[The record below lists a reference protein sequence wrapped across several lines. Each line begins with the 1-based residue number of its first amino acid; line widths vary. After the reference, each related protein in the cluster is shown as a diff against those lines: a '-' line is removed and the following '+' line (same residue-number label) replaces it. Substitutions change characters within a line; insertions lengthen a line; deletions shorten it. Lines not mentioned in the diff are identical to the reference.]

1 MTRTWTAT
9 DNCNN
14 NSQCV
19 QTITVRDT
27 KAPVIAGC
35 PANVTVECDAVPN
48 PATPTATDNCDSQV
62 SITYN
67 QDKANGNCTDS
78 YVLTRT
84 WTATDNCNNNSQCVQ
99 TITVRDTKAPVIAGC
114 PANVTVECDAV
125 PNPATPTATDNCD
138 SQVSITYNQ
147 DKANGNC
154 TDSYVLTRTW
164 TATDNCNNNSQ
175 CVQTITV
182 RDTKA
187 PVIAG
192 CPANVTVE
200 CDAVP
205 NPATPTATDNCDS
218 QVSITY
224 NQDKANGNCTDSYV
238 LTRTWI
244 ATDNC
249 NNNSQCVQTI
259 TVRDTKAPVIAGCPA
274 NVTVECDA
282 VPNPAITTATDNCD
296 SQVSITYNQDK
307 ANGNCTDSYVLTRTW
322 TATDNCNNNSQCVQT
337 ITVRDTKAPVIA
349 GCPANV
355 TVECD
360 AVPNPA
366 TPTATDN
373 CDSQVSITYNQD
385 KANGNCTDSYVLTRT
400 WTATDNC
407 NNNSQCV
414 QTITVRDT
422 KAPVIAGCPA
432 NVTVECDAVPNPA
445 TPTATDNCD
454 SQVSITYNQDKA
466 NGNCTDSYV
475 LTRTWTA
482 TDNCNNNSQ
491 CVQTITVRDTKA
503 PVIAGCPANVT
514 VECDA
519 VPNPAT
525 PTATDNCDSQ
535 VSITYNQDK
544 ANGNCTDSYVLTRT
558 WTATDNC
565 NNNSQCVQTITVR
578 DTKAP
583 VIAGC
588 PANVTVECDAVPNPA
603 TPTATDNCDSQVSIT
618 YNQDKANGNCTD
630 SYVLTRTW
638 TATDNC
644 NNNSQCVQTITVR
657 DTKAPVIAGCP
668 ANVTVECDAV
678 PNPATPTATD
688 NCDSQVSITYN
699 QDKANGNCTDSYVL
713 TRTWTA
719 TDNCNNNS
727 QCVQTITV
735 RDTKAPVIAGCP
747 ANVTV
752 ECDAVPNPATP
763 TATDNCDSQVS
774 ITYNQDKANGN
785 CTDSYVL
792 TRTWTATDNCNNNS
806 QCVQTITV
814 RDTKAPVI
822 AGCPANVTVECDA
835 VPNPA
840 TPTATDNCDSQV
852 SITYNQDK
860 ANGNCTDSYVLT
872 RTWTATDNC
881 NNNSQCVQTITV
893 RDTKAPVIAV
903 VQRM

>member
-1 MTRTWTAT
+1 MCTNDHGERYKST
-9 DNCNN
+9 
-14 NSQCV
+14 S
-19 QTITVRDT
+19 
-27 KAPVIAGC
+27 
-35 PANVTVECDAVPN
+35 
-48 PATPTATDNCDSQV
+48 DS
-62 SITYN
+62 
-67 QDKANGNCTDS
+67 
-78 YVLTRT
+78 
-84 WTATDNCNNNSQCVQ
+84 
-99 TITVRDTKAPVIAGC
+99 
-114 PANVTVECDAV
+114 
-125 PNPATPTATDNCD
+125 
-138 SQVSITYNQ
+138 
-147 DKANGNC
+147 
-154 TDSYVLTRTW
+154 
-164 TATDNCNNNSQ
+164 
-175 CVQTITV
+175 
-182 RDTKA
+182 
-187 PVIAG
+187 
-192 CPANVTVE
+192 
-200 CDAVP
+200 
-205 NPATPTATDNCDS
+205 
-218 QVSITY
+218 
-224 NQDKANGNCTDSYV
+224 
-238 LTRTWI
+238 
-244 ATDNC
+244 
-249 NNNSQCVQTI
+249 
-259 TVRDTKAPVIAGCPA
+259 
-274 NVTVECDA
+274 
-282 VPNPAITTATDNCD
+282 
-296 SQVSITYNQDK
+296 
-307 ANGNCTDSYVLTRTW
+307 
-322 TATDNCNNNSQCVQT
+322 
-337 ITVRDTKAPVIA
+337 

-806 QCVQTITV
+806 HVYK
-814 RDTKAPVI
+814 R
-822 AGCPANVTVECDA
+822 
-835 VPNPA
+835 
-840 TPTATDNCDSQV
+840 S
-852 SITYNQDK
+852 
-860 ANGNCTDSYVLT
+860 
-872 RTWTATDNC
+872 R
-881 NNNSQCVQTITV
+881 
-893 RDTKAPVIAV
+893 
-903 VQRM
+903 